1 MLSRRQI
8 TSGALS
14 AAAATLGG
22 CASWVGPA
30 TYFCPDD
37 PRISDPTTPLTIDV
51 HAHVFNGT
59 DIPVAPFI
67 TYVHKIPVLG
77 EILQKFGWEVVPTGA
92 QEMAV
97 LHEISQQ
104 ISAGCGPHTLAQ
116 MFVAHRNY
124 QHRRSVHELKA
135 TLRALEKNQR
145 ARFLTAQGKA
155 VSDAIHNLSED
166 YDENR
171 KNQKLIAAGTPDA
184 VVNFV
189 LRQFQY
195 RYVNVFDFLME
206 YSTGP
211 SRKIDLMICH
221 FLDFDWPLGMG
232 HQTPTS
238 LSDQIAVMEKI
249 SILTGGRVHY
259 YVPFDPMKQV
269 AYDVLHRA
277 TESPMDLVQ
286 NAISRGC
293 VGVKIYPPMGFAP
306 SGNAGVQRAR
316 PNFWHR
322 TWLPDTIKQDSK
334 FGQHLD
340 DALRTLFSW
349 CITNDVPIMAH
360 TSRSEGP
367 SDAFESLTEAKYW
380 HDVPTGLRVNFGH
393 FGNTEIPKDD
403 KDTSAYVALMADQQR
418 ANLYADS
425 AYFSHSMDNPKDLTR
440 KLGDLLK
447 ANKGLLAQRF
457 MYGSDWEMLIIEGT
471 ASKNYLNIFERIF
484 KNLDQAHIPGAR
496 GKLSTQFFGFN
507 AANYLSL
514 QANSVPRRRL
524 DAFYSTRGIPTP
536 HWVTKVDHPASNS
549 HMRVSQVRD

>member
-1 MLSRRQI
+1 MLTRRQV
-8 TSGALS
+8 TTGGLS
-14 AAAATLGG
+14 AAAALGG

-67 TYVHKIPVLG
+67 RYVHKIPVLG
-77 EILQKFGWEVVPTGA
+77 DILQKFGWEVVPTGA
-92 QEMAV
+92 QEIAV

-116 MFVAHRNY
+116 MYVAHRNY
-124 QHRRSVHELKA
+124 QHRRSVHQLKQ
-135 TLRALEKNQR
+135 TLRMLERKQR
-145 ARFLTAQGKA
+145 ARFLTTQGKA
-155 VSDAIHNLSED
+155 VSNAIHNLSED
-166 YDENR
+166 YAENR
-171 KNQKLIAAGTPDA
+171 KNQKFIAAGSPDA
-184 VVNFV
+184 VVTFL

-232 HQTPTS
+232 NRTPTPI
-238 LSDQIAVMEKI
+238 SDQIAVMEKI

-269 AYDVLHRA
+269 AHDFLHCA
-277 TESPMDLVQ
+277 TESPMDLVT
-286 NAISRGC
+286 NALSRGC
-293 VGVKIYPPMGFAP
+293 IGVKMYPPMGFAP
-306 SGNAGVQRAR
+306 CGNASVQRSW
-316 PNFWHR
+316 PKFWHQR
-322 TWLPDTIKQDSK
+322 WLPDAIWQDDK
-334 FGQHLD
+334 FGKHLD
-340 DALRTLFSW
+340 DALRTLYSW
-349 CITNDVPIMAH
+349 CMTNDVPIMAH
-360 TSRSEGP
+360 TSHSEGP
-367 SDAFESLTEAKYW
+367 SDAFESLTDAQYW
-380 HDVPTGLRVNFGH
+380 HDVPTALRVNFGH
-393 FGNTEIPKDD
+393 FGNTEIPKND
-403 KDTSAYVALMADQQR
+403 KDTSAYVTLMADKR
-418 ANLYADS
+418 RINLYADS
-425 AYFSHSMDNPKDLTR
+425 AYLSHSMDDPSNLTT
-440 KLGDLLK
+440 KLSELLK

-457 MYGSDWEMLIIEGT
+457 MYGSDWEMLAIAGA
-471 ASKNYLNIFERIF
+471 ASENYLKIFEKIF
-484 KNLDQAHIPGAR
+484 KKLDNDSFPGVP

-524 DAFYSTRGIPTP
+524 DTFYSTRGIPTP
-536 HWVTKVDHPASNS
+536 LWVTKVDHPSANT
-549 HMRVSQVRD
+549 HMRVSQVPH